1 MLITEIYKY
10 FVPQRYNKLKILLI
24 LNLRFVQEELVV
36 LEHDLAAE
44 DFTQCRNEIGHGN
57 FCITR
62 YRK

>member
-1 MLITEIYKY
+1 MLITEIYRY
-10 FVPQRYNKLKILLI
+10 FVPQRYNRLKILLI
-24 LNLRFVQEELVV
+24 LNLRFIQEELII

-44 DFTQCRNEIGHGN
+44 NFTQCPNEIGHGN